1 MSGKRWAKLAFL
13 VRTKTRAPFSRA
25 FAAFCFVLAYVTFAH
40 AAGTLPPPG
49 EYVVDGT
56 ASSLAFNVTHFVVSS
71 VDGRFKTFAGHVIV
85 GDTLASTRI
94 EATADTSSIDT
105 GNQTRDG
112 HLRSADNFDVA
123 RFPTMTFKS
132 TLLWGT
138 PTSFG
143 IKGNLTIK
151 GVTKEVVFSARI
163 QDSGLILA
171 EAKVDRTDFGIDTGG
186 PVKNEVR
193 LRLRINL
200 VKSGGAAP

>member
-1 MSGKRWAKLAFL
+1 
-13 VRTKTRAPFSRA
+13 
-25 FAAFCFVLAYVTFAH
+25 
-40 AAGTLPPPG
+40 
-49 EYVVDGT
+49 
-56 ASSLAFNVTHFVVSS
+56 
-71 VDGRFKTFAGHVIV
+71 
-85 GDTLASTRI
+85 
-94 EATADTSSIDT
+94 
-105 GNQTRDG
+105 
-112 HLRSADNFDVA
+112 
-123 RFPTMTFKS
+123 MTFKS